1 MNTALIGL
9 VLTGLLAGCSDG
21 YEMKDP
27 DLGYDMPAPGTGS
40 ESEQTDTP
48 VDSGQVTEDIYR
60 VGDIY
65 WQDADEEVSWAY
77 MHEYCE
83 NLSLG
88 GYTDWRLPTLAEYR
102 ELYPVKEEL
111 AFAWSDENYIFWT
124 GDEFVANGEER
135 ISMFNMANGLSPTY
149 YVDRIDPEF
158 PWGIRCVRE
167 AE

>member
-1 MNTALIGL
+1 MKKGMNTALIGL

-83 NLSLG
+83 NLSGRIYGLEASDIG
-88 GYTDWRLPTLAEYR
+88 RVSGALPGERGAGFRL
-102 ELYPVKEEL
+102 V
-111 AFAWSDENYIFWT
+111 
-124 GDEFVANGEER
+124 
-135 ISMFNMANGLSPTY
+135 
-149 YVDRIDPEF
+149 
-158 PWGIRCVRE
+158 
-167 AE
+167 